1 MSWKKWVF
9 YFGITVCFVMLRSLS
24 IAAEQGFLLGEESK
38 GFTVK
43 AAENTDMSV
52 RIRLQPRF
60 DAGDLIKSDEATPT
74 SYESET
80 DFYLRRIRLE
90 LGGHLV
96 KNLKYNLTLEGD
108 KNSKVPGK
116 SSNEV
121 KIQYAYGEYKFADP
135 LSVRFGKAKLPYS
148 RVSLTS
154 SSKQLLVERPFSTE
168 DAKKV
173 FDDYYQAHLLL
184 HGKVADGILAY
195 SLAAGDGWESGATVS
210 SKTVHKSELLYVG
223 RLELS
228 PPGWVEKSKSD
239 AHLGK
244 GRHLTL
250 GVNYAAQDGIE
261 YAGNIFEE
269 DRTLWGVDLSGHWQG
284 LTAQV
289 EYNAWKE
296 EFNDPSK
303 TNKDPEGWYAQ
314 VGYLIPGVNVE
325 PAVRYEVYEQDSN
338 KADTEQKTLTAGINW
353 YLKGHSVKLSANYV
367 MTEFDSH
374 AKGFLT
380 NDDKQ
385 NIFQLQGQLYF

>member
-1 MSWKKWVF
+1 MKQGKKIVQ
-9 YFGITVCFVMLRSLS
+9 TVASV
-24 IAAEQGFLLGEESK
+24 AAAVLLMGGVSRAEGFLLGEESK
-38 GFTVK
+38 GVTVK
-43 AAENTDMSV
+43 AAENTDLNI

-90 LGGHLV
+90 LGGHIA
-96 KNLKYNLTLEGD
+96 KNLTYNLTFEGD
-108 KNSKVPGK
+108 KNSKAPGK
-116 SSNEV
+116 SSNAV
-121 KIQYAYGEYKFADP
+121 KILYAYGDYKFADP
-135 LSVRFGKAKLPYS
+135 LSVRFGKTKLPYS

-154 SSKQLLVERPFSTE
+154 SSNQLLIERPFSTE
-168 DAKKV
+168 DAKNL

-184 HGKVADGILAY
+184 HGKLAEGTIAY
-195 SLAAGDGWESGATVS
+195 SLAGGDGWESGATVS
-210 SKTVHKSELLYVG
+210 SNTVHKSGLLYVA

-244 GRHLTL
+244 GKHLTL
-250 GVNYAAQDGIE
+250 GANWAAQGGIE
-261 YAGNIFEE
+261 YAGNAFEE
-269 DRTLWGVDLSGHWQG
+269 DRTLWGLDLSGHWQG

-296 EFNDPSK
+296 DFSDPSK
-303 TNKDPEGWYAQ
+303 ANKEPRGWYAQ
-314 VGYLIPGVNVE
+314 VGYFLPDLNVE
-325 PAVRYEVYEQDSN
+325 PAVRYEIYEQDSN

-353 YLKGHSVKLSANYV
+353 YLKGHNVKFSANYV
-367 MTEFDSH
+367 MTEFEKN
-374 AKGFLT
+374 AKGFLA

-385 NIFQLQGQLYF
+385 NVFQIQGQLYF

>member
-154 SSKQLLVERPFSTE
+154 SSTARLRTE
-168 DAKKV
+168 
-173 FDDYYQAHLLL
+173 
-184 HGKVADGILAY
+184 
-195 SLAAGDGWESGATVS
+195 S
-210 SKTVHKSELLYVG
+210 SPTPWPQG
-223 RLELS
+223 TGGS
-228 PPGWVEKSKSD
+228 P
-239 AHLGK
+239 
-244 GRHLTL
+244 
-250 GVNYAAQDGIE
+250 
-261 YAGNIFEE
+261 
-269 DRTLWGVDLSGHWQG
+269 
-284 LTAQV
+284 
-289 EYNAWKE
+289 
-296 EFNDPSK
+296 
-303 TNKDPEGWYAQ
+303 
-314 VGYLIPGVNVE
+314 E
-325 PAVRYEVYEQDSN
+325 PR
-338 KADTEQKTLTAGINW
+338 
-353 YLKGHSVKLSANYV
+353 
-367 MTEFDSH
+367 
-374 AKGFLT
+374 
-380 NDDKQ
+380 
-385 NIFQLQGQLYF
+385 